1 MEIPFTVKQ
10 FYGVFR
16 DYDSAV
22 AYHLA
27 CFTRINPLAYALAA
41 LSMTGSAVLLANSH
55 RCNSPS
61 SLQVLTCLASSR
73 TEPRCLK
80 LMLQCESP

>member
-1 MEIPFTVKQ
+1 MEIPFTIEQ
-10 FYGVFR
+10 FYNIAR

-27 CFTRINPLAYALAA
+27 CFTRINPLAYALAD
-41 LSMTGSAVLLANSH
+41 LSMTGSTVPLSNS
-55 RCNSPS
+55 RRRNSPS
-61 SLQVLTCLASSR
+61 SLQVLNCLASSR
-73 TEPRCLK
+73 TAPRCLK